1 MIKNKYKYT
10 KYIIIY
16 LMFLILIT
24 VIFNK
29 NINQFKDLKFYNII
43 YISFIFNG
51 VLLYITYVKF
61 NIMVRCLSFIKR
73 INFFYNQIK
82 LNKIKFIK
90 SIIFYYYIFNICIF
104 IFIFL
109 RRVSILFIINF
120 HNNIYNLNL
129 EYYIEFT
136 NLISFLLLLY
146 YSIYIIT
153 MKYHIIDSNKNI
165 NLLVIVLNI
174 LIIFIPVITINY
186 YYDNFNIFDNKFTIH
201 CDSKGNTNFYTKIKE
216 NPSIVITNNSN
227 SNSIINNKNLV
238 VYINTTKDISE
249 NKTFN
254 VATSSETSQD
264 TLNKLV
270 TEIKKYQGTE

>member
-1 MIKNKYKYT
+1 
-10 KYIIIY
+10 
-16 LMFLILIT
+16 MFLILIT